1 MINTVI
7 FDMDGVIVDTEPV
20 HKYAF
25 FKHFKQIGLEISNKE
40 YDTFRGLSTKNL
52 YQKIK
57 DKYNL
62 IQGVE
67 ELVQQKRNIFNQAF
81 EEKKDLDLLPGMR
94 NLIENLY
101 KEKFQLILATSSARV
116 TLTKVFNRF
125 KLFPYFS
132 HIVSGEDFPKSKPDP
147 AIFLKAVELSK
158 KTKQNC
164 IIIEDSTN
172 GVLAANA
179 AGVFCIGYSSER
191 SGDQDLKNANM
202 IIHHFN
208 ELTPQIIK
216 DLQGIN

>member
-25 FKHFKQIGLEISNKE
+25 FKHFKQIGLQISEQE
-40 YDTFRGLSTKNL
+40 YDTYRGLSTRNL

-57 DKYNL
+57 DKYKL
-62 IQGVE
+62 KQEVE

-81 EEKKDLDLLPGMR
+81 DEKKDLELLPGMR
-94 NLIENLY
+94 NLIENLFNNRY
-101 KEKFQLILATSSARV
+101 QLILATSSARV
-116 TLTKVFNRF
+116 TLAKIFNRF

-132 HIVSGEDFPKSKPDP
+132 YIVSGEDFPESKPDP

-158 KTKQNC
+158 EPKENC

-179 AGVFCIGYSSER
+179 AGVFCIGYSSKG
-191 SGDQDLKNANM
+191 SGEQDLKSANM

-208 ELTPQIIK
+208 ELTPSIIK
-216 DLQGIN
+216 KLKK

>member
-62 IQGVE
+62 KQGVE

-179 AGVFCIGYSSER
+179 AGVFCIGYSNER

-216 DLQGIN
+216 YLQGIN

>member
-62 IQGVE
+62 KQGVE

-179 AGVFCIGYSSER
+179 AGVFCIGYSSDR

>member
-62 IQGVE
+62 KQGVE

-94 NLIENLY
+94 NLIEKLY

>member
-62 IQGVE
+62 KQGVE

-81 EEKKDLDLLPGMR
+81 VEKKDLDLLPGMR

-179 AGVFCIGYSSER
+179 AGVFCIGYSSDR